1 MDKIKLILA
10 SKSPRRQ
17 SLIESLGF
25 PFEVRIKEVE
35 EVYPS
40 DLEPEKVSLFLAELK
55 GEPLKGALKENE
67 LLITSDTVVIN
78 EGKILGKPKDYADAF
93 QMLDSLS
100 GKSHKVV
107 TGVCMQS
114 TSKKIG
120 FSETTIVHFSPLS
133 ADEIDYYIKKYEPY
147 DKAGSYGIQEWIGA
161 IAIHKI
167 EGCYYN
173 VMGLPVHKVYQVIQ
187 KEFSRLKF

>member
-25 PFEVRIKEVE
+25 PFEVRLKEVD
-35 EVYPS
+35 EVYPVE
-40 DLEPEKVSLFLAELK
+40 LATENVPVFLAELK
-55 GEPLKGALKENE
+55 SQPLIDQLIDGEV
-67 LLITSDTVVIN
+67 LITSDTVVIN
-78 EGKILGKPKDYADAF
+78 EGKILGKPKDYEDAF
-93 QMLDSLS
+93 QMLQSLS

-107 TGVCMQS
+107 TGVCIQS
-114 TSKKIG
+114 KSKKIS
-120 FSETTIVHFSPLS
+120 FAETTIVHFSVLTE
-133 ADEIDYYIKKYEPY
+133 AEINYYIENFEPF

-161 IAIHKI
+161 IAVHKI

-173 VMGLPVHKVYQVIQ
+173 VMGLPVHKVYKTL
-187 KEFSRLKF
+187 KESFIN

>member
-1 MDKIKLILA
+1 MAKIKLILA

-25 PFEVRIKEVE
+25 PFEVRIKEVD

-40 DLEPEKVSLFLAELK
+40 EMETDKVPVFLAELK
-55 GEPLKGALKENE
+55 AEPLVDQLQQNE
-67 LLITSDTVVIN
+67 VLITSDTVVIN
-78 EGKILGKPKDYADAF
+78 NDKILGKPKDYNDAF
-93 QMLDSLS
+93 QMLQSLS

-107 TGVCMQS
+107 TGVCIQS
-114 TSKKIG
+114 LNDKIS
-120 FSETTIVHFSPLS
+120 FAETTIVHFATLS
-133 ADEIDYYIKKYEPY
+133 KNEIEFYIENYKPF

-161 IAIHKI
+161 IAVHKI

-173 VMGLPVHKVYQVIQ
+173 VMGLPVHKVYKTLQ
-187 KEFSRLKF
+187 ERFLD

>member
-1 MDKIKLILA
+1 MAKIKLILA

-25 PFEVRIKEVE
+25 PFEVRIKEVD

-40 DLEPEKVSLFLAELK
+40 EMETDKVPVFLAELK
-55 GEPLKGALKENE
+55 AEPLVDQLQQNE
-67 LLITSDTVVIN
+67 VLITSDTVVIN
-78 EGKILGKPKDYADAF
+78 NDKILGKPKDYNDAF
-93 QMLDSLS
+93 QMLQSLS

-107 TGVCMQS
+107 TGVCIQS
-114 TSKKIG
+114 LNDKIS
-120 FSETTIVHFSPLS
+120 FAETTIVHFAALTKN
-133 ADEIDYYIKKYEPY
+133 EIEFYIENYKPF

-161 IAIHKI
+161 IAVHKI

-173 VMGLPVHKVYQVIQ
+173 VMGLPVHKVYKTLQ
-187 KEFSRLKF
+187 ERFLD

>member
-25 PFEVRIKEVE
+25 PFEVRLKEVD
-35 EVYPS
+35 EVYPVE
-40 DLEPEKVSLFLAELK
+40 LAPENVPVFLAELK
-55 GEPLKGALKENE
+55 SQPLIDQLIDGEV
-67 LLITSDTVVIN
+67 LITSDTVVIN
-78 EGKILGKPKDYADAF
+78 EGKILGKPKDYKDAF
-93 QMLDSLS
+93 QMLQSLS
-100 GKSHKVV
+100 GKFHKVV

-114 TSKKIG
+114 NSTKIS
-120 FSETTIVHFSPLS
+120 FAETTIVHFSVLTE
-133 ADEIDYYIKKYEPY
+133 AEINYYIENFEPF

-161 IAIHKI
+161 IAVHKI

-173 VMGLPVHKVYQVIQ
+173 VMGLPVHKVYKTL
-187 KEFSRLKF
+187 KESFIN

>member
-25 PFEVRIKEVE
+25 PFEVRIKEVD

-40 DLEPEKVSLFLAELK
+40 TLEAEKVPIFLAELK
-55 GEPLKGALKENE
+55 AEPLVDQLQDGEV
-67 LLITSDTVVIN
+67 LITSDTVVIN
-78 EGKILGKPKDYADAF
+78 EGQILGKPKDYEDAF
-93 QMLDSLS
+93 QMLQSLS
-100 GKSHKVV
+100 GKAHKVV

-114 TSKKIG
+114 KTTKIS
-120 FSETTIVHFSPLS
+120 FTETTIVHFSTLTK
-133 ADEIDYYIKKYEPY
+133 DEIDFYIENYKPY

-161 IAIHKI
+161 IAVHKI

-173 VMGLPVHKVYQVIQ
+173 VMGLPVHKVYKTL
-187 KEFSRLKF
+187 KEAFIN

>member
-25 PFEVRIKEVE
+25 PFEVRLKEVD
-35 EVYPS
+35 EVYPVE
-40 DLEPEKVSLFLAELK
+40 LAPENVPVFLAELK
-55 GEPLKGALKENE
+55 AQPLIDQLIDGEV
-67 LLITSDTVVIN
+67 LITSDTVVIN
-78 EGKILGKPKDYADAF
+78 ERKILGKPKDYKDAF
-93 QMLDSLS
+93 QMLQSLS

-114 TSKKIG
+114 NSIKIS
-120 FSETTIVHFSPLS
+120 FAETTIVHFSVLTE
-133 ADEIDYYIKKYEPY
+133 AEINYYIENFEPF

-161 IAIHKI
+161 IAVHKI

-173 VMGLPVHKVYQVIQ
+173 VMGLPVHKVYKTL
-187 KEFSRLKF
+187 KESFIN

>member
-25 PFEVRIKEVE
+25 PFEVRLKEVD
-35 EVYPS
+35 EVYPVE
-40 DLEPEKVSLFLAELK
+40 LAPENVPVFLAELK
-55 GEPLKGALKENE
+55 SQPLIDQLIDGEV
-67 LLITSDTVVIN
+67 LITSDTVVIN
-78 EGKILGKPKDYADAF
+78 EGKILGKPKDYEDAF
-93 QMLDSLS
+93 QMLKSLS

-114 TSKKIG
+114 NSTKIS
-120 FSETTIVHFSPLS
+120 FAETTIVHFSVLTE
-133 ADEIDYYIKKYEPY
+133 AEINYYIENFEPF

-161 IAIHKI
+161 IAVHKI

-173 VMGLPVHKVYQVIQ
+173 VMGLPVHKVYKTL
-187 KEFSRLKF
+187 KESFIN

>member
-25 PFEVRIKEVE
+25 PFEVRLKEVD
-35 EVYPS
+35 EVYPVE
-40 DLEPEKVSLFLAELK
+40 LAPENVPVFLAELK
-55 GEPLKGALKENE
+55 AQPLIDQLIDGEV
-67 LLITSDTVVIN
+67 LITSDTVVIN
-78 EGKILGKPKDYADAF
+78 EGEILGKPKDYEDAF
-93 QMLDSLS
+93 QMLQSLS
-100 GKSHKVV
+100 GKFHKVV

-114 TSKKIG
+114 KSTKIS
-120 FSETTIVHFSPLS
+120 FAETTIVHFSALTE
-133 ADEIDYYIKKYEPY
+133 AEINYYIENFEPF

-161 IAIHKI
+161 IAVHKI

-173 VMGLPVHKVYQVIQ
+173 VMGLPVHKVYKTL
-187 KEFSRLKF
+187 KESFIN